1 MSFRRRWAALVA
13 VTAIC
18 ISIGWA
24 PGASADTVKRTCTVS
39 DPRVD
44 EASGIAVSATDPHL
58 LYVQNDSGDSA
69 RFFSVDA
76 RTGRTRAV
84 YWVAGA
90 SAVDWEDIAVGPDAQ
105 GASSVWL
112 ADTGDNDAVRSEVA
126 VYRVDEPQAA
136 TFTGPSASA
145 PVIDTA
151 PAQKYRLRYPGGA
164 TDAEAIAVDP
174 IHHHVYLTTKSISGD
189 SVVYQLPERPDPNRV
204 QELTVVGSVRLSFTG
219 TPGGPFAPVGQLTV
233 TGAAMSADGSLFV
246 VRTYTDAYLWRVANG
261 NLRAALHSAPVR
273 MALPAQ
279 PQGEGVT
286 VQGTTLLLDSEGRN
300 AAVLSVATPPAVRA
314 PNSSAH
320 STGPPS
326 PSTSPS
332 APGGSRQGSGPGF
345 GVVVLILAAGIAF
358 FFGSRLRRKQQR
370 RPEDTSWTG

>member
-1 MSFRRRWAALVA
+1 MGVQRRCGALLAVAAM
-13 VTAIC
+13 C

-24 PGASADTVKRTCTVS
+24 PDASADTAKRACTVS

-44 EASGIAVSATDPHL
+44 EASGIAVSSTDSHL

-69 RFFSVDA
+69 RFFGVDA

-84 YWVAGA
+84 YRVTGA
-90 SAVDWEDIAVGPDAQ
+90 SAVDWEDIAVGPDAH
-105 GASSVWL
+105 GTSSVWL
-112 ADTGDNDAVRSEVA
+112 ADIGDNGAVRPEVV
-126 VYRVDEPQAA
+126 VYRVDEPEAS
-136 TFTGPSASA
+136 TYTGPDASA
-145 PVIDTA
+145 PVIDTQ

-164 TDAEAIAVDP
+164 TDAEAIAVDQ
-174 IHHHVYLTTKSISGD
+174 IRHHIYLTTKSISGH
-189 SVVYQLPERPDPNRV
+189 SIVYQLPDQPDPNRV
-204 QELTVVGSVRLSFTG
+204 QELIPVGSVQLSFTG

-246 VRTYTDAYLWRVANG
+246 LRTYTDAYLWRVTDG
-261 NLRAALHSAPVR
+261 NVRAALRSPPLR

-279 PQGEGVT
+279 PQGEGIT
-286 VQGTTLLLDSEGRN
+286 IQANTLLLDSEGRDS
-300 AAVLSVATPPAVRA
+300 AVLSVATPQAVRA

-320 STGPPS
+320 STVPTT

-332 APGGSRQGSGPGF
+332 QPGGSHKDSGAGF
-345 GVVVLILAAGIAF
+345 GVVVLILAGAIAV
-358 FFGSRLRRKQQR
+358 FFGSRLRRKQQH